1 MPKGIRK
8 EYSAEF
14 KLAAVFLMKNKTM
27 KPKEIYTM
35 LNVDRQT
42 IYRWVQEYDAY
53 GEEHFRKAGVL
64 PGPEVKRLQKEKANL
79 EMENEILKKAIAYFA
94 ERNVKK

>member
-1 MPKGIRK
+1 MPKGVRR
-8 EYSAEF
+8 EYTKDF
-14 KLAAVFLMKNKTM
+14 KLAAVYLMKSKTM

-42 IYRWVQEYDAY
+42 IYRWVQEYDKY
-53 GEEHFRKAGVL
+53 GEGYFNTLGVL
-64 PGPEVKRLQKEKANL
+64 PGSELKRLQKEKANL

-94 ERNVKK
+94 ELKEKK